1 MGSIVKAF
9 VLFLLR
15 GYKRWISPLLGQRCR
30 YYPSCSQYTAQA
42 VDRFGTLHGS
52 WLGVKRICRCHPFCE
67 GGFDPVPELPA
78 PPTPIDRS

>member
-1 MGSIVKAF
+1 VKAF

-15 GYKRWISPLLGQRCR
+15 GYKRWFSPLLGQRCR

-42 VDRFGTLHGS
+42 VDRFGTLHGG

-78 PPTPIDRS
+78 PSAPPDRP